1 MILNEEK
8 SNYMVVSKSKEPFST
23 RLFLNQTKL
32 KKQSQIVH
40 LGLWITEDLTW
51 SKQIQEIC
59 KKAYPRVKLLT

>member
-1 MILNEEK
+1 MVINEDK
-8 SNYMVVSKSKEPFST
+8 SNYMAISKSKEPFST

-32 KKQSQIVH
+32 KRQSQIIH
-40 LGLWITEDLTW
+40 LGLWIPEDLTW